1 MSVVPLLG
9 LPPEEKAVQDR
20 AIAFLKAS
28 KAELVLAY
36 RARFKAVV
44 GTDLAREMFDEYTAT
59 LDSRLRYSS
68 SVQRP
73 AAALADAVFDQI
85 ISECDGGLALFTAGG
100 TGAGKTTAIFR
111 NGAAKAAF
119 HGAAVIHDGN
129 FNSFKPSKGKIDSV
143 LGRGCRAIVVFVHRH
158 PVAAFIKGVVPRSL
172 ESV

>member
-59 LDSRLRYSS
+59 
-68 SVQRP
+68 
-73 AAALADAVFDQI
+73 
-85 ISECDGGLALFTAGG
+85 
-100 TGAGKTTAIFR
+100 
-111 NGAAKAAF
+111 
-119 HGAAVIHDGN
+119 
-129 FNSFKPSKGKIDSV
+129 
-143 LGRGCRAIVVFVHRH
+143 
-158 PVAAFIKGVVPRSL
+158 
-172 ESV
+172 